1 MRTPSLPSRPPALV
15 AKYYAYRAT
24 ATFGF
29 FWPIFTV
36 FLLSRDL
43 SYTQI
48 ALLGSLSAAV
58 SVLGELPTGY
68 VGDRV
73 GRRNSLL
80 LGALARAVSVYALAF
95 AESFPA
101 FVALY
106 VVWAVGGAFT
116 SGAGDAWLYDV
127 LAERLDASAFTR
139 VRGRGGAVNMTV
151 SAVTMLAA
159 GALYAADPRLP
170 FLVGGT
176 VNAAGVPVLLAM
188 PRVDDT
194 RDRERNGDGAGDGE
208 RNGDGTGEGDGHLGV
223 GDAARIVRTQL
234 LRPPVRSVVAG
245 VALFFGVVGAVDTY
259 IQPIA
264 VDAVGLS
271 ELALGPLYAGFSA
284 VAAVASYHA
293 DRLERALG
301 TAGVLAGVPVVVSA
315 SLVVPAAV
323 APTLAVPA
331 FVALKG
337 AREVVAPVAS
347 GYVNANVDSVGRTTV
362 LSAAAM
368 CYGTVR
374 LVLKPVAG
382 MVADA
387 FGPLATVAGLG
398 AVLAAGVL
406 VVRGAVALTD
416 ADDVDAARA

>member
-1 MRTPSLPSRPPALV
+1 MRTPSRPSRPPRVV
-15 AKYYAYRAT
+15 ATYYAYRAT

-58 SVLGELPTGY
+58 SVVGEVPTGY

-80 LGALARAVSVYALAF
+80 LGAVARALSVYALAF
-95 AESFPA
+95 ADSFPA

-127 LAERLDASAFTR
+127 LDARLAADAFTR

-151 SAVTMLAA
+151 SAASMLAA

-176 VNAAGVPVLLAM
+176 VNAAGIPVLLAM
-188 PRVDDT
+188 PRVDARGSDA
-194 RDRERNGDGAGDGE
+194 DGDGDGDAGSGQDA
-208 RNGDGTGEGDGHLGV
+208 LGV
-223 GDAARIVRTQL
+223 RKAARVVRTQL
-234 LRPPVRSVVAG
+234 LAPPVRPVVVG
-245 VALFFGVVGAVDTY
+245 VALFLGIVGAADTY
-259 IQPIA
+259 VQPVA

-293 DRLERALG
+293 DRLERAVG
-301 TAGVLAGVPVVVSA
+301 TAGVLAGVPVAVGVF
-315 SLVVPAAV
+315 LVVPAMA
-323 APTLAVPA
+323 APALAVPA
-331 FVALKG
+331 FVAMKG

-347 GYVNANVDSVGRTTV
+347 GYLNEHVDSVGRATV

-374 LVLKPVAG
+374 LALKPIGGVA
-382 MVADA
+382 ADA
-387 FGPLATVAGLG
+387 VGPLATVAGLG
-398 AVLAAGVL
+398 AALAAGVL
-406 VVRGAVALTD
+406 AVRAATAL
-416 ADDVDAARA
+416 AAGSDDPAAPTTVDD

>member
-1 MRTPSLPSRPPALV
+1 MRTPSLPSRPPRVV
-15 AKYYAYRAT
+15 ATYYAYRAT

-80 LGALARAVSVYALAF
+80 LGAVARATSVYALAF
-95 AESFPA
+95 AETFPG

-106 VVWAVGGAFT
+106 VAWAVGGAFT

-127 LAERLDASAFTR
+127 LDDRLDASAFTR
-139 VRGRGGAVNMTV
+139 VRGRGGAVNMIV
-151 SAVTMLAA
+151 SAASMLAA
-159 GALYAADPRLP
+159 GVLYAADPRLP

-176 VNAAGVPVLLAM
+176 VNALGIPVLLSM
-188 PRVDDT
+188 PRVDAT
-194 RDRERNGDGAGDGE
+194 RDGDAGGDSDGDAG
-208 RNGDGTGEGDGHLGV
+208 GDHLGV
-223 GDAARIVRTQL
+223 RDAARIVRTQL
-234 LRPPVRSVVAG
+234 LRPPVRSVVVG
-245 VALFFGVVGAVDTY
+245 VALCFGVVGAADTY
-259 IQPIA
+259 VQPIA

-271 ELALGPLYAGFSA
+271 ELALGPLYAGFSV

-293 DRLERALG
+293 DRLERTVG
-301 TAGVLAGVPVVVSA
+301 TAGVLVGLPVVVGVA
-315 SLVVPAAV
+315 LVVPAAV
-323 APTLAVPA
+323 APVLAVPA
-331 FVALKG
+331 FVAMKG
-337 AREVVAPVAS
+337 AREALAPVAS
-347 GYVNANVDSVGRTTV
+347 GYLNEHVDSVGRATG

-374 LVLKPVAG
+374 LVLKPVG
-382 MVADA
+382 GVVADA
-387 FGPLATVAGLG
+387 LGPLATVAGLG
-398 AVLAAGVL
+398 AFLAAGVL
-406 VVRGAVALTD
+406 VVRGVAALRSTPD
-416 ADDVDAARA
+416 ADPARA

>member
-1 MRTPSLPSRPPALV
+1 VV

-43 SYTQI
+43 SYAQI

-73 GRRNSLL
+73 GRRDSLL
-80 LGALARAVSVYALAF
+80 LGAVARATSVFALAF
-95 AESFPA
+95 AETFPG

-127 LAERLDASAFTR
+127 LAARLDADAFTR

-151 SAVTMLAA
+151 SAASMLAA

-176 VNAAGVPVLLAM
+176 VNALGVPVLLAM
-188 PRVDDT
+188 PRVDV
-194 RDRERNGDGAGDGE
+194 GGVADGEESHAAGD
-208 RNGDGTGEGDGHLGV
+208 HLGV
-223 GDAARIVRTQL
+223 RHAARVVRVQL
-234 LRPPVRSVVAG
+234 LRPPVRSVVLG
-245 VALFFGVVGAVDTY
+245 VALFFGVVGAADAYV
-259 IQPIA
+259 QPIA

-271 ELALGPLYAGFSA
+271 ELALGPLYAGFAA

-293 DRLERALG
+293 DRLERAVG
-301 TAGVLAGVPVVVSA
+301 TAGVLAGVPVVVGVA
-315 SLVVPAAV
+315 LVVPAAV

-331 FVALKG
+331 FVAMKG
-337 AREVVAPVAS
+337 AREVLAPVAS
-347 GYVNANVDSVGRTTV
+347 GYVNAHVDSVGRTTV

-374 LVLKPVAG
+374 LVLKPIGGVA
-382 MVADA
+382 ADA
-387 FGPLATVAGLG
+387 LGPLATVAGLG
-398 AVLAAGVL
+398 AFLAAGVL
-406 VVRGAVALTD
+406 VVRGVAALRR
-416 ADDVDAARA
+416 APEADAARA

>member
-1 MRTPSLPSRPPALV
+1 VV

-73 GRRNSLL
+73 GRRDSLL
-80 LGALARAVSVYALAF
+80 LGAVARATSVFALAF
-95 AESFPA
+95 AETFPG

-127 LAERLDASAFTR
+127 LAARLDADAFTR

-151 SAVTMLAA
+151 SAASMLAA

-176 VNAAGVPVLLAM
+176 VNALGVPVLLAM
-188 PRVDDT
+188 PRVDV
-194 RDRERNGDGAGDGE
+194 GGVADGEESHAAGD
-208 RNGDGTGEGDGHLGV
+208 HLGV
-223 GDAARIVRTQL
+223 RHAARVVRVQL
-234 LRPPVRSVVAG
+234 LRPPVRSVVLG
-245 VALFFGVVGAVDTY
+245 VALFFGVVGAADAYV
-259 IQPIA
+259 QPIA

-271 ELALGPLYAGFSA
+271 ELALGPLYAGFAA

-293 DRLERALG
+293 DRLERAVG
-301 TAGVLAGVPVVVSA
+301 TAGVLAGVPVVVGVA
-315 SLVVPAAV
+315 LVVPAAV

-331 FVALKG
+331 FVAMKG
-337 AREVVAPVAS
+337 AREVLAPVAS
-347 GYVNANVDSVGRTTV
+347 GYVNAHVDSVGRTTV

-374 LVLKPVAG
+374 LVLKPIGGVA
-382 MVADA
+382 ADA
-387 FGPLATVAGLG
+387 LGPLATVAGLG
-398 AVLAAGVL
+398 AFLAAGVL
-406 VVRGAVALTD
+406 VVRGVASLRATP
-416 ADDVDAARA
+416 DDEVVRA

>member
-1 MRTPSLPSRPPALV
+1 MVLRPSTVV

-73 GRRNSLL
+73 GRRDSLL
-80 LGALARAVSVYALAF
+80 LGAVARATSVFALAF
-95 AESFPA
+95 AETFLG
-101 FVALY
+101 FVVLY

-127 LAERLDASAFTR
+127 LAARLDADAFTR

-151 SAVTMLAA
+151 SAASMLAA

-176 VNAAGVPVLLAM
+176 VNALGVPVLLAM
-188 PRVDDT
+188 PRVDV
-194 RDRERNGDGAGDGE
+194 GGVADGEESHAAGD
-208 RNGDGTGEGDGHLGV
+208 HLGV
-223 GDAARIVRTQL
+223 RHAARVVRVQL
-234 LRPPVRSVVAG
+234 LRPPVRSVVLG
-245 VALFFGVVGAVDTY
+245 VALFFGVVGAADAYV
-259 IQPIA
+259 QPIA

-271 ELALGPLYAGFSA
+271 ELALGPLYAGFAA

-293 DRLERALG
+293 DRLERAVG
-301 TAGVLAGVPVVVSA
+301 TAGVLAGVPVVVGVA
-315 SLVVPAAV
+315 LVVPAAV

-331 FVALKG
+331 FVAMKG
-337 AREVVAPVAS
+337 AREVLAPVAS
-347 GYVNANVDSVGRTTV
+347 GYVNAHVDSVGRTTV

-374 LVLKPVAG
+374 LVLKPIGGVA
-382 MVADA
+382 ADA
-387 FGPLATVAGLG
+387 LGPLATVAGLG
-398 AVLAAGVL
+398 AFLAAGVL
-406 VVRGAVALTD
+406 VVRGVASLRATP
-416 ADDVDAARA
+416 DDEVVRA

>member
-1 MRTPSLPSRPPALV
+1 MRPPSLPSRPPRLV
-15 AKYYAYRAT
+15 GAYYAYRAT

-58 SVLGELPTGY
+58 SVLGEVPTGY

-80 LGALARAVSVYALAF
+80 LGAIARAASVYALAF
-95 AESFPA
+95 AETFPG

-116 SGAGDAWLYDV
+116 SGAGDAWLYDA
-127 LAERLDASAFTR
+127 LAAHLDSSAFTR

-151 SAVTMLAA
+151 SAVSMLAA

-170 FLVGGT
+170 FFVGGT
-176 VNAAGVPVLLAM
+176 VNAAGVPILLAM
-188 PRVDDT
+188 PRVE
-194 RDRERNGDGAGDGE
+194 RDGDGE
-208 RNGDGTGEGDGHLGV
+208 RDDSIGV
-223 GDAARIVRTQL
+223 RDEEDDSIGVRDAARVVRTQL
-234 LRPPVRSVVAG
+234 LAPSVRSVVLG
-245 VALFFGVVGAVDTY
+245 VALFFGVVAAADTY
-259 IQPIA
+259 IQPVA

-271 ELALGPLYAGFSA
+271 ELALGPLYACFAA

-293 DRLERALG
+293 HRLERVLG
-301 TAGVLAGVPVVVSA
+301 TNGVLAGVPAVA
-315 SLVVPAAV
+315 GLALVVPATV
-323 APTLAVPA
+323 APVLAVPA
-331 FVALKG
+331 FVAMKG

-347 GYVNANVDSVGRTTV
+347 GYLNEHVDAVGRATV

-374 LVLKPVAG
+374 LVLKPVG
-382 MVADA
+382 GVLADA

-398 AVLAAGVL
+398 VALAAGVL
-406 VVRGAVALTD
+406 VVRGTATIADTSD
-416 ADDVDAARA
+416 ADVART